1 MTTRQT
7 VTITA
12 AAAAASAAT
21 GLLVRRRQ
29 QDAAATGSAQAAGA
43 TVRDDPTADNRT
55 PGRWRSVTIFRSP
68 EEVLPDGR
76 PPGPLA
82 ELGDLVDVSVK
93 LAPGDR
99 GTELSARLR
108 NGELS
113 GPGALGARLGGD
125 DPRQAVRTALRQSKQ
140 LLETG
145 EILRVDPASHGRRS
159 GWIGGK
165 LIDLTTRR
173 AGGEGLL

>member
-21 GLLVRRRQ
+21 AVLVRRRQ
-29 QDAAATGSAQAAGA
+29 QGSAETAHVEHVGGAG
-43 TVRDDPTADNRT
+43 RPTR

-76 PPGPLA
+76 LPGPLA

-108 NGELS
+108 DGEPS
-113 GPGALGARLGGD
+113 GPGALGERLSGD
-125 DPRQAVRTALRQSKQ
+125 DPRQSVRTALRQSKQ

-145 EILRVDPASHGRRS
+145 EILRVDPAPHGRRS

-173 AGGEGLL
+173 AGGEGLQ

>member
-76 PPGPLA
+76 LRARWPN
-82 ELGDLVDVSVK
+82 SVTWWTS
-93 LAPGDR
+93 R
-99 GTELSARLR
+99 
-108 NGELS
+108 
-113 GPGALGARLGGD
+113 
-125 DPRQAVRTALRQSKQ
+125 
-140 LLETG
+140 
-145 EILRVDPASHGRRS
+145 
-159 GWIGGK
+159 
-165 LIDLTTRR
+165 
-173 AGGEGLL
+173 

>member
-1 MTTRQT
+1 M
-7 VTITA
+7 
-12 AAAAASAAT
+12 
-21 GLLVRRRQ
+21 
-29 QDAAATGSAQAAGA
+29 
-43 TVRDDPTADNRT
+43 
-55 PGRWRSVTIFRSP
+55 
-68 EEVLPDGR
+68 
-76 PPGPLA
+76 
-82 ELGDLVDVSVK
+82 K

>member
-29 QDAAATGSAQAAGA
+29 QESDEAADTATAES
-43 TVRDDPTADNRT
+43 TR
-55 PGRWRSVTIFRSP
+55 PGRWLSVTILKTP
-68 EEVLPDGR
+68 EEVLLDGR

-82 ELGDLVDVSVK
+82 DLGDLVEVSVK

-99 GTELSARLR
+99 GAELSARLR
-108 NGELS
+108 DGQPS
-113 GPGALGARLGGD
+113 GPGALGERLSGD

-145 EILRVDPASHGRRS
+145 EILRVDPAPHGRRS